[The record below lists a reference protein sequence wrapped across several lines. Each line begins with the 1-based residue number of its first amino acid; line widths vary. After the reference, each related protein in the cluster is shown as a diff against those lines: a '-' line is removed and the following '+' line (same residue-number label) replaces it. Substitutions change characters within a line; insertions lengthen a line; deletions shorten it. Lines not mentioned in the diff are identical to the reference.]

1 MEVTLTKENNQ
12 NVLNALKYIN
22 DNITSPIT
30 LTDVSSAIHIS
41 KGHTTRIFKKEMGM
55 TVSQYINKQKIIL
68 AKDMLT
74 SKELSIQDIAHLIG
88 YENYGYFNKIFT
100 SHFGMSPVKMKSQL
114 KNK

>member
-1 MEVTLTKENNQ
+1 
-12 NVLNALKYIN
+12 
-22 DNITSPIT
+22 
-30 LTDVSSAIHIS
+30 
-41 KGHTTRIFKKEMGM
+41 MGM
-55 TVSQYINKQKIIL
+55 TVSQYINKQKITL

-100 SHFGMSPVKMKSQL
+100 SYFGMSPVKMKSQL